1 MTLRRKFNGAKL
13 YTEAWD
19 TCAKLCFQQ
28 KKEGNIAAAKPTR
41 NPLAKL
47 LRAKFSTRMV
57 GERSIL
63 GEVRAEALVDD
74 MEVRMPE

>member
-1 MTLRRKFNGAKL
+1 MLNCVFNEKGK
-13 YTEAWD
+13 
-19 TCAKLCFQQ
+19 
-28 KKEGNIAAAKPTR
+28 GNIAAAKTSR

>member
-1 MTLRRKFNGAKL
+1 MLNCVFKGRRERFAT
-13 YTEAWD
+13 TESA
-19 TCAKLCFQQ
+19 L
-28 KKEGNIAAAKPTR
+28 NLSAKP
-41 NPLAKL
+41 LK
-47 LRAKFSTRMV
+47 AKFSTRMV